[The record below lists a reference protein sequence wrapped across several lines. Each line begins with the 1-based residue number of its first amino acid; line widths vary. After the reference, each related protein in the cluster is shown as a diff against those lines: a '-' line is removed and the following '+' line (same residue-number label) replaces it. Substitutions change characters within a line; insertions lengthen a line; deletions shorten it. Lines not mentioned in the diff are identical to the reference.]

1 MLSMVH
7 LDPSALLVLLVIGVA
22 LYVQNLTGFAFSLLF
37 LGFVGVFDLLSIP
50 VAANAATIITLVQAA
65 FFFRQEGLD
74 RDWKVVRPALVP
86 AVLGVA
92 AGAALLSWLGNS
104 QLMALRF
111 LLGAVIVTAAVTML
125 VEARKR
131 TALSGAP
138 VFRFAGLLSGVMGGL
153 FSAAGPPIV
162 YLLYRQP
169 LPLRVVRHALFLMF
183 AVIQLMRFV
192 YVMAMDSMEVLSV
205 AYAALSIP
213 LAFLITYLANRY
225 PLPLNP
231 RAINR
236 LAAALLVATGLS
248 LSLSAFR

>member
-1 MLSMVH
+1 MVH

-50 VAANAATIITLVQAA
+50 VAANATTIITLVQAA

-138 VFRFAGLLSGVMGGL
+138 VFRFGVMGGL